1 MSVHLL
7 RREEHVLRVC
17 AAREVGTWG
26 ETTALEELPP
36 DGETHTGRP
45 DPEWHE
51 QRKTEEASGS
61 ESPEEGRPEQ
71 GCQTLSA
78 KSQTVNAF
86 GSVDH
91 LCRKDSALSL
101 RHQSHAWAWLLSSKT
116 WLTKTVRGQC
126 GLQPPLGLE

>member
-1 MSVHLL
+1 M
-7 RREEHVLRVC
+7 LRVC

-126 GLQPPLGLE
+126 GLRPPLGLE